1 MKERIKEIGYV
12 LEDIFRKIVG
22 EITPEKKLVIIL
34 SILLIGTLANLYMTF
49 KAVQSMGGDSNGN
62 NTLNIKHIEQPE
74 IITSDSKFPDDSLKG
89 GSDETEQL

>member
-12 LEDIFRKIVG
+12 LEDIFKKIVG

-49 KAVQSMGGDSNGN
+49 KAVQSMGGDNNGN

-74 IITSDSKFPDDSLKG
+74 IITPDSKFPGDSLKG
-89 GSDETEQL
+89 GSDETE

>member
-12 LEDIFRKIVG
+12 LEDIFKKIVG

-49 KAVQSMGGDSNGN
+49 RAIQSMGSNNGN
-62 NTLNIKHIEQPE
+62 NTLNIRHIGQPE
-74 IITSDSKFPDDSLKG
+74 IITSDNTYPGDSLKG
-89 GSDETEQL
+89 GSDETD

>member
-12 LEDIFRKIVG
+12 LEDIFKKIVG

-49 KAVQSMGGDSNGN
+49 KAVQSMGGDNNGN
-62 NTLNIKHIEQPE
+62 NTLNIKHIKQPE
-74 IITSDSKFPDDSLKG
+74 IITPDSKFPDDSLKG
-89 GSDETEQL
+89 GSDETE